1 MLASLSHPS
10 HILMYAH
17 GMTQFAAYLQLKLF
31 RVYES
36 RDISG
41 DSTRINKAAQLN
53 IHLLMTM
60 I

>member
-1 MLASLSHPS
+1 
-10 HILMYAH
+10 MYAH

-53 IHLLMTM
+53 IHLLITM